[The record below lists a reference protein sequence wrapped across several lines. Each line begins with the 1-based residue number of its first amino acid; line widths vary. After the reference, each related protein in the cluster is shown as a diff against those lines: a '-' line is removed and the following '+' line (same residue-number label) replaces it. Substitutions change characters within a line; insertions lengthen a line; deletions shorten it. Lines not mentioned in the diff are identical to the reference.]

1 MNLGRFWRHAVM
13 TPMRARRLF
22 PEAAMRA
29 IGAEISAQE
38 AMHRG
43 EIVFVAEA
51 ELHTV
56 DLWRGLTPRHRA
68 RQVFAQHGVWNTE
81 ENNGVLVY
89 VLLAD
94 RAVEIVADR
103 GIDSR
108 VGGGEW
114 SSICRAIEREFSQ
127 GRYTDGAIAGVRA
140 VSGLL
145 SKHFPASGPRRNE
158 LPDRP
163 ILI

>member
-1 MNLGRFWRHAVM
+1 MRFARFCRHILM

-22 PEAAMRA
+22 PAAAMQA
-29 IGAEISAQE
+29 IGREIAASE
-38 AMHRG
+38 SGHRG
-43 EIVFVAEA
+43 EIVFVVEA
-51 ELHTV
+51 ELHTA

-68 RQVFAQHGVWNTE
+68 RQVFAQHGVWNTQ
-81 ENNGVLVY
+81 ENNGVLIF

-108 VGGGEW
+108 VAQGDW
-114 SSICRAIEREFSQ
+114 SAICRAIERDFSR
-127 GRYTDGAIAGVRA
+127 GRYAEGAIAGVRA
-140 VSGLL
+140 ASDLL
-145 SKHFPASGPRRNE
+145 AKHFPASGPRRNE